1 VLEAS
6 QRRRAGEAVTKPTAK
21 GFPRGT
27 PATAKGFRRFFFF
40 WDDGEGIPLD
50 SLGRLI
56 SA

>member
-1 VLEAS
+1 MEAS
-6 QRRRAGEAVTKPTAK
+6 QRRRAGEAVTKPTTK
-21 GFPRGT
+21 GFPRRT